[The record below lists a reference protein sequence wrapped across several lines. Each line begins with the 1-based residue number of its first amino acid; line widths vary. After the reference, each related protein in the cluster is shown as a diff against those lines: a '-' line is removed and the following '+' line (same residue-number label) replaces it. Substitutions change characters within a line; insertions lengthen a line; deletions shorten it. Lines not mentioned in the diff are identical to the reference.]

1 MLADYTNAPRRIRII
16 GAGDAVRKFS
26 ETKRT
31 HSALLM
37 NGSRWYKS
45 RRLTESQPLALR
57 KETYYMKT
65 HIRKFFSVAVAVVLL
80 CCYSMPTFAW
90 GPAGHRIVA
99 MIAQQN
105 IKQQTRNRIR
115 QILGSNVSLASV
127 ATYADAVRDR
137 FPHTYNNHFV
147 DIPKNLND
155 YVATRDCQEDPE
167 KGDCVLAALQ
177 RFRAEATNPNESIG
191 RRRFALK
198 FIVHLIG
205 DMQQPLHC
213 SDNNDRGGNDV
224 KVKWFGADSNLHK
237 VWDSK
242 IIENAELTEEDFAEA
257 LLLDLTPQ
265 EINDLKRG
273 NLLSWALEA
282 HTVARTNTYN
292 VPASLE
298 LGDDYY
304 DQNWAVVDKQLLRG
318 GMRLARVLD
327 WMFAPHT
334 GTNSQNPFVLQ

>member
-1 MLADYTNAPRRIRII
+1 
-16 GAGDAVRKFS
+16 
-26 ETKRT
+26 
-31 HSALLM
+31 
-37 NGSRWYKS
+37 
-45 RRLTESQPLALR
+45 
-57 KETYYMKT
+57 MKT
-65 HIRKFFSVAVAVVLL
+65 QIRKFFSVAVAFVLL
-80 CCYSMPTFAW
+80 CCYSMPAFAW

-105 IKQQTRNRIR
+105 IKPQTRTKIK
-115 QILGSNVSLASV
+115 QILGPNVTLASV

-147 DIPKNLND
+147 DIPKTLND
-155 YVATRDCQEDPE
+155 YVATRDCHEDPE
-167 KGDCVLAALQ
+167 KGDCVLAALE
-177 RFRAEATNPNESIG
+177 RFRGEALNPNESIG

-205 DMQQPLHC
+205 DMHQPLHC
-213 SDNNDRGGNDV
+213 SDDDDRGGNDV
-224 KVKWFGADSNLHK
+224 KVKWFGADANLHR

-242 IIENAELTEEDFAEA
+242 IIENADLSDEDFADT
-257 LLLDLTPQ
+257 LLVDLTPQ

-282 HTVARTNTYN
+282 HTLARTSAYKNTN
-292 VPASLE
+292 NTE
-298 LGDDYY
+298 LSKDKDADQQKLGSDYY
-304 DQNWAVVDKQLLRG
+304 DKNWAVVDKQLLRG

-334 GTNSQNPFVLQ
+334 GTNTQNPFVLQP